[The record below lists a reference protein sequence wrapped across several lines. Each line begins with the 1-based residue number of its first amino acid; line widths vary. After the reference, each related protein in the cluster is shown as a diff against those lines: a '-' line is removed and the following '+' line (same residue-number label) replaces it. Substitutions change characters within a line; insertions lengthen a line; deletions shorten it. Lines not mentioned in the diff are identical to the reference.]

1 MLAAVPRAGDG
12 FAVGAIVVADNGSTD
27 RTAAVAAAGGATVVG
42 EPRRG
47 YGRACLAALAR
58 LARDPP
64 DVVVFLDGDQSDDPA
79 DLPALLAPILAGTAD
94 LVVGSRTLGER
105 EPGALAPVQVF
116 GNRLATFLLRLLFGA
131 RFSDLG
137 PFRAIRWQALG
148 RLALRD
154 PDYGWTVEM
163 QAQAAR
169 AGMRWA
175 EVPVR
180 YRRRRAGSSK
190 VTGTLRGAAGAS
202 WKILATIVRV
212 RLGG

>member
-12 FAVGAIVVADNGSTD
+12 FAVRAVVVADNGSTD
-27 RTAAVAAAGGATVVG
+27 RTAAVAAAGGATVVR

-47 YGRACLAALAR
+47 YGRACLAALVR
-58 LARDPP
+58 LADDPP
-64 DVVVFLDGDQSDDPA
+64 DVVVFLDADHSDDPA
-79 DLPALLAPILAGTAD
+79 DLPALLAPILGGTAD
-94 LVVGSRTLGER
+94 LVIGSRVLGER
-105 EPGALAPVQVF
+105 DPGALAPVQVL

-137 PFRAIRWQALG
+137 PFRAIRWEALQ

-163 QAQAAR
+163 QARAAR

-190 VTGTLRGAAGAS
+190 VTGTLRGVAGAS
-202 WKILATIVRV
+202 WKILATIARV